1 MKLTLDAGREF
12 NVPIPAEVDPSEV
25 SDPSS
30 YPPTNSVSLKF
41 IHCRQL
47 LLSLK
52 NQLIEI
58 RLIHNAQSYA
68 TYAVLE

>member
-30 YPPTNSVSLKF
+30 YPPTNSVSLKC
-41 IHCRQL
+41 IHCRIL

-52 NQLIEI
+52 VLIEI
-58 RLIHNAQSYA
+58 RMIYNAQNYA

>member
-1 MKLTLDAGREF
+1 MKFTRVAGRAF

-52 NQLIEI
+52 VLIEI
-58 RLIHNAQSYA
+58 RLIYNAQNYA